1 MQQRDR
7 VTIKLATLDVNFA
20 ALYSDTVILG
30 VKFYPVSLTRQRVYH
45 TLEISFNV
53 E

>member
-30 VKFYPVSLTRQRVYH
+30 VKFYQQ
-45 TLEISFNV
+45 N
-53 E
+53 